1 MSQIQIN
8 DTDTVKKVIET
19 FEGIQDANT
28 DSNGIPIIVVPAK
41 ELLAVMKFLKFEQ
54 GYDCFCS
61 LTSAEDDNYYISI
74 YNLYAVLDE
83 TFRRICVKVNSPK
96 DKPIVPSV
104 SGIWLGANWHERE
117 AFDLMGI
124 VYENHPNLTRILSTD
139 DWVGHT
145 LRRDYKL
152 VEPESYSN
160 VLKAKED
167 PHVKAGIERIDASKN
182 IK

>member
-1 MSQIQIN
+1 MTQVKIN
-8 DTDTVKKVIET
+8 DTDTIKKVIDN
-19 FEGIQDANT
+19 FEGIQDGGA
-28 DSNGIPIIVVPAK
+28 DSNGIPIMIVPADK
-41 ELLAVMKFLKFEQ
+41 LVDVMKFLKFEQ
-54 GYDCFCS
+54 GYDCFNS

-96 DKPIVPSV
+96 DNPTVPSV
-104 SGIWLGANWHERE
+104 SKIWAGANWYERE
-117 AFDLMGI
+117 SYDLMGI
-124 VYENHPNLTRILSTD
+124 IYENHPNLTRILTTD

-152 VEPESYSN
+152 VEPESYTN
-160 VLKAKED
+160 ILKANED
-167 PHVKAGIERIDASKN
+167 IHVKAGIERTDIYKN